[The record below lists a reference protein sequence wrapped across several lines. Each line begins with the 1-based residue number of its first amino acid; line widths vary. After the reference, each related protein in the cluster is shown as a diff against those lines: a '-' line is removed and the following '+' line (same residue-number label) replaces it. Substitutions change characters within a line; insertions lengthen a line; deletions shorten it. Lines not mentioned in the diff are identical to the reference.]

1 VTSPE
6 DGRIVGRIGAR
17 PPGAAAAPVT
27 VVCAGVAVLDYVF
40 AIERPSW
47 GIKTRATAFT
57 AVVGG
62 GATNGAVTVARLGA
76 RARLVT
82 PIGGP
87 AGFDPIGDQ
96 ILAGLARENV
106 DRTHIVRLDK
116 VTSPISSILIDRAGE
131 RSIVTYRDPHFSPQP
146 PADPDRIVEGAASVV
161 VDDHY
166 PMFVLPVVKAARRR
180 GIPVV
185 MDIERIR
192 PGSDALRAACSH
204 LVFSADGARE
214 VAGTDKLELALRRI
228 AKQTDAFVAVT
239 NGAEDMLVMQSC
251 EPRHVPA
258 FTVKAVDTLAAGD
271 VFHAAFALALAEKRG
286 NIEALY
292 FASAVAAFKCT
303 RFGGIAGAPTR
314 AELDTFLREHAAA

>member
-1 VTSPE
+1 MPSP
-6 DGRIVGRIGAR
+6 DGGSAR
-17 PPGAAAAPVT
+17 RGPGAKREPAAAPL

-40 AIERPSW
+40 AIERPGW
-47 GIKTRATAFT
+47 GVKTRATAFT

-62 GATNGAVTVARLGA
+62 GATNGAVTIARLGA
-76 RARLVT
+76 RARLVA

-87 AGFDPIGDQ
+87 AEFDSIGDQ
-96 ILAGLARENV
+96 ILAGLQREHV
-106 DRTHIVRLDK
+106 DCTHVVRLDR

-131 RSIVTYRDPHFSPQP
+131 RSIVTYRDPHFKTEP
-146 PADPDRIVEGAASVV
+146 PHDADAIVAGTAAVL

-166 PMFVLPVVKAARRR
+166 PMFVLPVVQAARRR
-180 GIPVV
+180 GRPVV

-192 PGSDALRAACSH
+192 PGSDALRAACTH

-239 NGAEDMLVMQSC
+239 NGGEDMLVMQNG
-251 EPRHVPA
+251 EPRPVPA
-258 FTVKAVDTLAAGD
+258 FRVKAIDTLAAGD
-271 VFHAAFALALAEKRG
+271 VFHAAFALALAEKQG
-286 NIEALY
+286 NLEALR
-292 FASAVAAFKCT
+292 FASAVAALKCT

-314 AELDTFLREHAAA
+314 AELATFLKEHVAA